1 MAPRSNNANKKR
13 RPQNDHRET
22 VGHRVGGTAAST
34 STSTSWQQQRR
45 RHPRDSS
52 SPSSILLDGGHYD
65 DDDAEGGRKI
75 QLLGISLPNPLHHIR
90 SKLSSSSSSSSSS
103 PSPHSLSFAPSL
115 TNLTPTARM
124 VLGGAAIAVVLLAPR
139 LFDAYLRGGS
149 SPATLSSFFSLLLL
163 LRGGGGGGGGAP
175 SARGVGGSGENAD
188 ENGVVGAALPHV
200 TNDGKFHGRYPN
212 SLLTLFYPFTLFRDV
227 VLDQPVDPG
236 DVPFFW
242 HAHASDEVAVKGAL
256 SRCYDADIIELNTIE
271 DVERARDMNLVST
284 LASRGRVGRAAV
296 ERDGL
301 HGGQRRRPLV
311 IASPHVRE
319 AAELFSQDNFGRTFA
334 FYRHP
339 IDYDVHPGLRDAL
352 PPGAGADNFLTRLL
366 SGAMSGPLGYK
377 ELGTAK
383 QVIRQ
388 TTIAGTRDLMAES
401 LFLFGKYYGWD
412 PVHGSGTSESIES
425 DDAIAR
431 ACVKEA
437 ARDAPGERY
446 ADHDSPE
453 WRAFYEANKLDCEL
467 YEIARSTWRAQI
479 QTIIPLTLQKRRAG
493 EGDDDEKEDDEEEG
507 GGAA

>member
-1 MAPRSNNANKKR
+1 
-13 RPQNDHRET
+13 
-22 VGHRVGGTAAST
+22 
-34 STSTSWQQQRR
+34 
-45 RHPRDSS
+45 
-52 SPSSILLDGGHYD
+52 
-65 DDDAEGGRKI
+65 
-75 QLLGISLPNPLHHIR
+75 
-90 SKLSSSSSSSSSS
+90 
-103 PSPHSLSFAPSL
+103 
-115 TNLTPTARM
+115 
-124 VLGGAAIAVVLLAPR
+124 
-139 LFDAYLRGGS
+139 
-149 SPATLSSFFSLLLL
+149 
-163 LRGGGGGGGGAP
+163 
-175 SARGVGGSGENAD
+175 
-188 ENGVVGAALPHV
+188 
-200 TNDGKFHGRYPN
+200 
-212 SLLTLFYPFTLFRDV
+212 
-227 VLDQPVDPG
+227 
-236 DVPFFW
+236 
-242 HAHASDEVAVKGAL
+242 
-256 SRCYDADIIELNTIE
+256 
-271 DVERARDMNLVST
+271 
-284 LASRGRVGRAAV
+284 
-296 ERDGL
+296 
-301 HGGQRRRPLV
+301 
-311 IASPHVRE
+311 VRE

-401 LFLFGKYYGWD
+401 LFRFGKYYGWV
-412 PVHGSGTSESIES
+412 PVHGSGTRESIES

-431 ACVKEA
+431 ACVEEA

-493 EGDDDEKEDDEEEG
+493 EGDDDEKEDEEEEG

>member
-1 MAPRSNNANKKR
+1 MAPRSNKVNKKR
-13 RPQNDHRET
+13 RQQNDHRET
-22 VGHRVGGTAAST
+22 GGHRVGGTAAST
-34 STSTSWQQQRR
+34 TTSTSWQQQRR

-52 SPSSILLDGGHYD
+52 SPSSSILLDGDHYD
-65 DDDAEGGRKI
+65 DDDDAGGGRKI

-90 SKLSSSSSSSSSS
+90 SKLSSSSS
-103 PSPHSLSFAPSL
+103 SFAPSL

-139 LFDAYLRGGS
+139 LFDAYLRGVS
-149 SPATLSSFFSLLLL
+149 SPTTLSSFFPLLLP
-163 LRGGGGGGGGAP
+163 RGGGGGGAS
-175 SARGVGGSGENAD
+175 SARRGVGGGSGENAD

-242 HAHASDEVAVKGAL
+242 HPHASDEVAVKAAL

-271 DVERARDMNLVST
+271 DVERARDVNLVST
-284 LASRGRVGRAAV
+284 LASQGRIGRAAV

-366 SGAMSGPLGYK
+366 SGARSGPLGYR

-401 LFLFGKYYGWD
+401 LFRFGKYYGWV
-412 PVHGSGTSESIES
+412 PVRGSGTRESIES

-431 ACVKEA
+431 ACVEEA

-467 YEIARSTWRAQI
+467 YEIVRSTWRAQI

-493 EGDDDEKEDDEEEG
+493 EGNDDEKEHEEEEEEG